1 MDTNIEVCGKYT
13 KLYSWVYNIYSLL
26 FQACGVFSSYAT
38 VYSIYATV
46 YKVTPVSKNLTLI
59 VTPSR

>member
-1 MDTNIEVCGKYT
+1 MHTNTAIREKYT
-13 KLYSWVYNIYSLL
+13 KLYSWVYNTYIWV
-26 FQACGVFSSYAT
+26 FQACGVLCSYAT